1 MCVTAMPEGKGTAE
15 QVQGALTI
23 PVCRHQLLLWG
34 RTGTQSVHP
43 NPPAPRS
50 TEQELR

>member
-1 MCVTAMPEGKGTAE
+1 MPEGKGTAE
-15 QVQGALTI
+15 QVQGTLAV
-23 PVCRHQLLLWG
+23 PVYRHQLALLLLLWG
-34 RTGTQSVHP
+34 KTGTQSMHP